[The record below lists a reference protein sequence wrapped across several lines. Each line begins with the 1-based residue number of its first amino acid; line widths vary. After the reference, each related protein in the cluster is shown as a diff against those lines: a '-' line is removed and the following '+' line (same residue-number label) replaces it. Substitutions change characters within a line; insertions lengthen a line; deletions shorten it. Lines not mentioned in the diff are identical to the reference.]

1 MEKRCAAAYDE
12 QCRRVSSS
20 VVAES
25 FSMGET
31 AMPPGTVVT
40 RREFMRASTVGG
52 FSLGGLLGL
61 GIDLRAAQA
70 EVRHLK
76 IADAREVP
84 SVCPYCAVG
93 CGQIVS
99 VRDGKIINIEG
110 NPESP
115 ISRGT
120 LCPKGAAT
128 YQLAVNPLRITKV
141 WYRAPGA
148 TDWDKTKT
156 LDWAMNRIADLT
168 KNTRD
173 ETFRESWE
181 GTDASGKPVKKKV
194 SHTLGIFSL
203 GGATMD
209 NEWNYV
215 QCKLMRALGVV
226 AIENQARI

>member
-1 MEKRCAAAYDE
+1 MSTHSGAVS
-12 QCRRVSSS
+12 RRD
-20 VVAES
+20 
-25 FSMGET
+25 
-31 AMPPGTVVT
+31 
-40 RREFMRASTVGG
+40 FMRVGAVGG
-52 FSLGGLLGL
+52 FSLGGILGL
-61 GIDLRAAQA
+61 GADLRAAQA
-70 EVRHLK
+70 EARSLK
-76 IADAREVP
+76 IADAKEVP

-93 CGQIVS
+93 CGQLVS
-99 VRDGKIINIEG
+99 VRGGKIINIEG

-128 YQLAVNPLRITKV
+128 FQLAVNPKRITKV

-148 TDWDKTKT
+148 TEWDTTKT

-168 KNTRD
+168 QQTRD
-173 ETFRESWE
+173 PTFRETWDT
-181 GTDASGKPVKKKV
+181 TDAAGKPVKKKV
-194 SHTLGIFSL
+194 NHTLAIASL

-226 AIENQARI
+226 NIENQARI